1 MKKTTYKKDEK
12 NLIRITRDGDNE
24 TIDYIPIY
32 NEDGTYNPELVK
44 IMRTE
49 MAKDAVLGIL
59 GMEPIKDEEIEPE
72 PEAEFEFQSI
82 DNEIQTTEETEEEK
96 NEVVAITEGKKGWLD
111 KAITF
116 LAGGITVAA
125 IMLACKSCGHE
136 KTQDADNLTNNNNT
150 NIESTIDNDSENT
163 KEEEIP
169 TIDELKSESRYTEI
183 TDELLASTTQSLIQ
197 EFADHNIEIA
207 AEDALTFVA
216 VANITHLENTNPELL
231 TKVLGENADSET
243 VLSKVGHVIGQIITL
258 EVTEKDEQVDW
269 TIAFIDETDKKI
281 ANHGIVN
288 VIEASKLVA
297 SQNDLNEKEKSESI
311 QQIIQINFVK
321 PNYDKT
327 VGYTFENGEY
337 TSLSQE
343 DGADFINDA
352 IITSI
357 LFGDNVLKNYVYGS
371 ETQDDLKVINH
382 NEDCV
387 SNLMR
392 IIEDC
397 QVKTMVR

>member
-96 NEVVAITEGKKGWLD
+96 NEVVAITEGKKGWLE
-111 KAITF
+111 KAVTF
-116 LAGGITVAA
+116 LAGGITVAV

-136 KTQDADNLTNNNNT
+136 ETQDADNLTNNNNT

-216 VANITHLENTNPELL
+216 VANITHLESTNPELL

-297 SQNDLNEKEKSESI
+297 SQNDLNEKEKSVSI
-311 QQIIQINFVK
+311 QQIIQTNFVK

-327 VGYTFENGEY
+327 IGYTFENGEY